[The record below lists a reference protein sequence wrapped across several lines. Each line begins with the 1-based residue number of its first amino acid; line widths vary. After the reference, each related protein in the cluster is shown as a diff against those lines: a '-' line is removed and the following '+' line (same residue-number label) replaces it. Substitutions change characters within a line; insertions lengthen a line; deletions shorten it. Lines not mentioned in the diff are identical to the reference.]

1 MSEEDKPFA
10 PAAEQNKEPILQV
23 IGPLLADAR
32 EVLEIGSGTGQHA
45 VYFARNLPHLR
56 WQTSDLP
63 EKMPGIRRWI
73 AEAQCPN
80 LPPPVP
86 LDVTGTWPRQ
96 AYDAAFSANTLHVM
110 STPEVG
116 DLFQGV
122 AGVLAP
128 GGLLLLYGP
137 FSYGGRHTS
146 ESNARF
152 HESLKAR
159 YAGGG
164 IKDLDTLGDLGQ
176 ECGLTLAQDFAMP
189 VNNRVLAWQRTA

>member
-1 MSEEDKPFA
+1 MSEDEKPFA
-10 PAAEQNKEPILQV
+10 PAAEQNKAPILQV

-63 EKMPGIRRWI
+63 EKLPGIRMWI
-73 AEAQCPN
+73 GDADCPN
-80 LPPPVP
+80 LLPPLA
-86 LDVTGTWPRQ
+86 LDVTAEWPRHT
-96 AYDAAFSANTLHVM
+96 YDAAFSANTLHVM
-110 STPEVG
+110 SASEVSAM
-116 DLFQGV
+116 FRGV
-122 AGVLAP
+122 AHVLAP

-152 HESLKAR
+152 DESLKAR

-164 IKDLDTLGDLGQ
+164 IKDLDTLGDLGR
-176 ECGLTLAQDFAMP
+176 ENGLALTQDFSMP